1 MYWLAVYIDDVAV
14 LVVHVSLP
22 VILVSVS
29 IEVIGTPVCR
39 IISQFVRLVLCPS
52 VLIIGLH
59 VETCTER
66 LRIDETSAYR

>member
-39 IISQFVRLVLCPS
+39 IISQFIRLVL
-52 VLIIGLH
+52 
-59 VETCTER
+59 
-66 LRIDETSAYR
+66 